1 MVIPR
6 TPSPPRQSPRLADLD
21 SMSEADVRLLAEQ
34 MLRIKRENEIKQ
46 EKEVKLV
53 SAVILDRM
61 RYGG

>member
-1 MVIPR
+1 
-6 TPSPPRQSPRLADLD
+6 
-21 SMSEADVRLLAEQ
+21 MSEADVRLLAEQ